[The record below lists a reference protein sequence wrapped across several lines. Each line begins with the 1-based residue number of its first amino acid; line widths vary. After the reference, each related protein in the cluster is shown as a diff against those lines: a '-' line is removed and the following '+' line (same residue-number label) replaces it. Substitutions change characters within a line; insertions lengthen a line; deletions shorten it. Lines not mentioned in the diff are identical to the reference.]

1 MHLTKGVRMRKTAIL
16 FFAIVGGVAGAL
28 AQSGDWAA
36 DRVHSNVMFTVKHLV
51 ISEVTGYFKE
61 FEITVT
67 TTNNDFSD
75 ATIDAIVKV
84 GSISTDNERRDGHLK
99 SDDFFN
105 AEKFPE
111 MRFKSRSFKK
121 VAENKYAI
129 TGDLTIRD
137 VTKTVTFN
145 ATHLGTISSPQMGT
159 RSGWKA
165 IASIN
170 RFDYGLKWNKIIET
184 GGLVV
189 GENVD
194 ILLNLELVKRP
205 PGG

>member
-1 MHLTKGVRMRKTAIL
+1 MKKSARL
-16 FFAIVGGVAGAL
+16 FFLIVAGVADAF
-28 AQSGDWAA
+28 AQSGEWAA
-36 DRVHSNVMFTVKHLV
+36 DKVHSNVMFTVKHLV
-51 ISEVTGYFKE
+51 ISEITGSFKE

-67 TTNNDFSD
+67 TADSGFSD
-75 ATIDAIVKV
+75 ATIDARVKV
-84 GSISTDNERRDGHLK
+84 GSIFTDNDRRDGHLK
-99 SDDFFN
+99 TDEFFN

-111 MRFKSRSFKK
+111 MRFKSKSFKK
-121 VAENKYAI
+121 VAENKYTI
-129 TGDLTIRD
+129 TGDFTLRD

-145 ATHLGTISSPQMGT
+145 AIHLGTISSPQMGT

-165 IASIN
+165 SASIN